1 MRKWK
6 INHYVERSPIFA
18 RWKEASP
25 PLSLAHLYST
35 GEEAGGRPGA
45 RREGG
50 CNDASGKERAQLL
63 DQERRKE
70 RKIPQIGDIETVV
83 REGWQRR

>member
-1 MRKWK
+1 MENKPK
-6 INHYVERSPIFA
+6 DVEFQYLQDGKSLEKASP
-18 RWKEASP
+18 P

-70 RKIPQIGDIETVV
+70 RKITQIGDIENVEV
-83 REGWQRR
+83 QA

>member
-1 MRKWK
+1 MEK
-6 INHYVERSPIFA
+6 
-18 RWKEASP
+18 ASP
-25 PLSLAHLYST
+25 PPLRLAHLYSM

-50 CNDASGKERAQLL
+50 CNDASGKGRAQLL

-70 RKIPQIGDIETVV
+70 TKIPQIRDIETVV

>member
-1 MRKWK
+1 MEK
-6 INHYVERSPIFA
+6 
-18 RWKEASP
+18 ASP

-50 CNDASGKERAQLL
+50 CNDASGKERAQLS

-70 RKIPQIGDIETVV
+70 RKITQMGDIENVV
-83 REGWQRR
+83 DWWCKHEGRVAKKMMEGKLKLLH